1 MIFRT
6 CIHSNGAVTADLSSE
21 DLLSCCGYVCGNGCN
36 GGFPQAAWEYWVQNG
51 LVTGGLY
58 GGEGCQP
65 YVIEPCEHHTEGDRP
80 ACTGEEGTTPRCVH
94 HCQDS
99 YGVDFIQD
107 KHYGSTA
114 YRLIVHFIPIFNFLL
129 AWISIEAHNELKLR
143 NSFRLPSDEEAIM
156 EEIYTNGPVEG
167 AFVVYEDFPTYK
179 SGVYSHHTGEALG
192 GKTV

>member
-1 MIFRT
+1 MTNFRT
-6 CIHSNGAVTADLSSE
+6 CIHSNGAVTVDLSSE

-65 YVIEPCEHHTEGDRP
+65 YVIEPCEHHTDGDRP

-99 YGVDFIQD
+99 YGMDFIQD

-114 YRLIVHFIPIFNFLL
+114 YR
-129 AWISIEAHNELKLR
+129 
-143 NSFRLPSDEEAIM
+143 
-156 EEIYTNGPVEG
+156 
-167 AFVVYEDFPTYK
+167 
-179 SGVYSHHTGEALG
+179 
-192 GKTV
+192 

>member
-1 MIFRT
+1 MIPCWAVQRFLNILITIKRLNLSKNWISQKTLTPVKHGQTVHPLARFEIKEAVDHAGLLVLPKPSQIGKLSDFESYFMVNFRT

-65 YVIEPCEHHTEGDRP
+65 YVIEPCEHHTDGDRP

-114 YRLIVHFIPIFNFLL
+114 YR
-129 AWISIEAHNELKLR
+129 
-143 NSFRLPSDEEAIM
+143 
-156 EEIYTNGPVEG
+156 
-167 AFVVYEDFPTYK
+167 
-179 SGVYSHHTGEALG
+179 
-192 GKTV
+192 